1 VPSGSIAMLAAYE
14 AMGLRSVIQ
23 ESELFTKTVS
33 LTANDALFYN
43 TFVSILNAINSDAA
57 EGRALE
63 EAGESWLVARLVSAR
78 KAGISSIPLYKLLG
92 GEVFVSDTLA
102 PDVNISTPALHL
114 EFYDG
119 QSGYPFL
126 LPPISKS
133 PKTYAELF
141 NKHVKVSDLT
151 PCKIYKSSLGQNYD
165 SMVVSENNGAVHVLF
180 IDMKSKAIDIHSTA
194 GAPDEEKTFILDIHQ
209 YDRIQGVIDELK
221 SMNASELSK
230 VSRALIAGNY
240 TYVYMTTHANVE
252 IGREPYPSNLIV
264 MRESNT
270 KAFLGIL
277 WDFYVSARSL
287 LSKKWQKAA
296 ASDAQRCK

>member
-1 VPSGSIAMLAAYE
+1 M
-14 AMGLRSVIQ
+14 
-23 ESELFTKTVS
+23 
-33 LTANDALFYN
+33 
-43 TFVSILNAINSDAA
+43 
-57 EGRALE
+57 EGIT
-63 EAGESWLVARLVSAR
+63 S
-78 KAGISSIPLYKLLG
+78 
-92 GEVFVSDTLA
+92 
-102 PDVNISTPALHL
+102 PDVNISTPALKSA
-114 EFYDG
+114 FFI
-119 QSGYPFL
+119 QSGL

-141 NKHVKVSDLT
+141 NKHVKVNESA
-151 PCKIYKSSLGQNYD
+151 PCKIYKSSPGQNYD

-194 GAPDEEKTFILDIHQ
+194 GAQDERTYALDIHQ
-209 YDRIQGVIDELK
+209 YDRIEEVIDELNK
-221 SMNASELSK
+221 MGSSELSK

-240 TYVYMTTHANVE
+240 SFVYMTTHANVE

-264 MRESNT
+264 MTESNT